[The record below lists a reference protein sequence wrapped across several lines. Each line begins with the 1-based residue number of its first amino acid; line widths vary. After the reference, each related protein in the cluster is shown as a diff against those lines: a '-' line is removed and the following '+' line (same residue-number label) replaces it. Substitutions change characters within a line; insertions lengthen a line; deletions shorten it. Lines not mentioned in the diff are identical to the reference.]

1 MYSVQSSNLKK
12 NSSKKQKTN
21 IKSSKLQWQSCPWWV
36 IINCQGKAAD
46 PLSRWFT
53 GSILSFLSPV
63 CIEVDTC
70 NCPYM
75 WREMYFTGVFTL
87 FGTFILWRP
96 FIPSWKEKKV
106 KNTCKVL
113 DLITWDFPLAFALFF
128 FGLTASIFSV
138 CSCPHQL
145 FYSSDHSHKQLTEEF
160 PGGNDADHLKTAD
173 HLSSHYR
180 WSKYTKNNRR
190 PLAGTNSEVFPVIS
204 TPWLVV
210 LTR

>member
-36 IINCQGKAAD
+36 LINCQGKAAD

-128 FGLTASIFSV
+128 FGLTASIFK
-138 CSCPHQL
+138 CL
-145 FYSSDHSHKQLTEEF
+145 FVSASAVF
-160 PGGNDADHLKTAD
+160 TAQIT
-173 HLSSHYR
+173 L
-180 WSKYTKNNRR
+180 
-190 PLAGTNSEVFPVIS
+190 TNSWLRSFLVEMMPITWKPLIIWAVIIGDLN
-204 TPWLVV
+204 TPK
-210 LTR
+210 TTGDH

>member
-128 FGLTASIFSV
+128 FGLTASIFIV

-145 FYSSDHSHKQLTEEF
+145 FLQLRS
-160 PGGNDADHLKTAD
+160 LSQTAD
-173 HLSSHYR
+173 WGVSWWKWCRSPENR
-180 WSKYTKNNRR
+180 WS
-190 PLAGTNSEVFPVIS
+190 SEQS
-204 TPWLVV
+204 L
-210 LTR
+210 